1 MINFDRLKLAGC
13 TQDRRWDFRVRGQL
27 VNLRRR
33 SPLLRSI
40 SACISTLIAI
50 LSLRSYNYDLRLRIE
65 ISSRDDCVAFNSW
78 SRGSCSSLFVSQ
90 TLCSQ
95 IFLKAWILIFHALFT
110 GIAIRKAERK
120 RREMGRQEKTL
131 NREHGELKPV
141 DNGARWKHSNT
152 KFIDRTRLAK
162 GLFFIVKR
170 VTQDLYLL
178 NNISANV
185 SFVIVRHTFA
195 LSYAEKS
202 DGIEQIEPNH
212 AQGCDR

>member
-1 MINFDRLKLAGC
+1 MLRNSCISPRELRRRSYRINDKINKRISGYIWDGLTSARGLPGLVINFDRLKLAGC

-40 SACISTLIAI
+40 STCISTLIAI

-65 ISSRDDCVAFNSW
+65 ISSRDDCVSFYSW

-141 DNGARWKHSNT
+141 DNGAR
-152 KFIDRTRLAK
+152 
-162 GLFFIVKR
+162 
-170 VTQDLYLL
+170 
-178 NNISANV
+178 
-185 SFVIVRHTFA
+185 
-195 LSYAEKS
+195 
-202 DGIEQIEPNH
+202 
-212 AQGCDR
+212 